1 MSVCIV
7 GVIQFVTVTS
17 GVGDWDWDWVWPH
30 AVGSRVRGRIQV
42 MVSRVG
48 ERIHVSQGP
57 RQVVSQFQFSLV
69 SDVSVLISS

>member
-1 MSVCIV
+1 MSVCSV

-17 GVGDWDWDWVWPH
+17 GVGDWVWPH